1 MLFRSDVIKVD
12 TGIEDE
18 LDVYVGNI
26 KKFSAIP
33 GAYEDSYA
41 VKIKTIYREE

>member
-1 MLFRSDVIKVD
+1 MNWM
-12 TGIEDE
+12 
-18 LDVYVGNI
+18 VYVGNI

-41 VKIKTIYREE
+41 VKIKSIYREE